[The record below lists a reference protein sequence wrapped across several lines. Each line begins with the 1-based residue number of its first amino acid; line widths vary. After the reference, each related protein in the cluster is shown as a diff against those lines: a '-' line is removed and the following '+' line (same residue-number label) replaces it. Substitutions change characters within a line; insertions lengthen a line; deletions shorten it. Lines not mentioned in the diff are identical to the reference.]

1 MGLGLKLKELLK
13 EWNMTIKELSAL
25 SGVSLNTLYSITKR
39 DNNLARYDIIEKLA
53 RALEV
58 FPGDLIP
65 DEKLLNSAKFEHFY
79 DSIKK
84 LSNDEKQKEIVKF
97 FDNYA
102 AEESLYIEKNENH
115 PDDLLKRMNAYR
127 EKIYVIL
134 SQLNDSGQKKAL
146 EQMELLTKI
155 PEYRKDNK

>member
-1 MGLGLKLKELLK
+1 MIFL
-13 EWNMTIKELSAL
+13 
-25 SGVSLNTLYSITKR
+25 
-39 DNNLARYDIIEKLA
+39 DIDFFHNCHANHIQ
-53 RALEV
+53 
-58 FPGDLIP
+58 
-65 DEKLLNSAKFEHFY
+65 N
-79 DSIKK
+79 
-84 LSNDEKQKEIVKF
+84 NDEKQKEIVKF